1 LILVSSI
8 IKNKEMSNLKIS
20 SAEHADNHRRFLFIA
35 MLLMS
40 LVFAIK
46 AGFHFVD
53 DEMKSYLEVSGKIL
67 FGLSMIVVVIT
78 IYWKLRFLPRN
89 ERYYLLTS
97 SDSYANL
104 MMIQA
109 YKISWILTLI
119 FLAVIPSM
127 IIKVSPVLPARFYID
142 LTLFFMLAVCSLSF
156 FILFLARDKEEY
168 HNSDL

>member
-1 LILVSSI
+1 
-8 IKNKEMSNLKIS
+8 MSNLKTS
-20 SAEHADNHRRFLFIA
+20 SAEHADNHRRLLFLA

-89 ERYYLLTS
+89 ERYNLLTTT
-97 SDSYANL
+97 DSYANQ
-104 MMIQA
+104 MMNQA
-109 YKISWILTLI
+109 CKISWILTLI
-119 FLAVIPSM
+119 FLAVLPSM
-127 IIKVSPVLPARFYID
+127 IFKVSPALPALFYVD
-142 LTLFFMLAVCSLSF
+142 LTIFFMLGVCSLSF
-156 FILFLARDKEEY
+156 FILFRVGDKEEY
-168 HNSDL
+168 QNANL